1 MINLSYMQFNLG
13 IHRLYDGGDIMK
25 DSYLVPIE
33 KLKNKCKCD
42 LFNGKTTEDLPA
54 SSELI
59 GQERAMEAL
68 KYGLAINRKGYNIY
82 VSGLTGTGRNSYSI
96 LVAEEFARKRKP
108 PKDWCY
114 VYNFKKPDSPK
125 AIGMNNGQGKIFKK
139 DIEDLIE
146 NLKIEIPKALT
157 SKEYESNRRL
167 IYSSYQSKAQE
178 ILDGL
183 NDLAKD
189 YNFLFK
195 QTDKGI
201 INVPMKDGRPMTDEE
216 IANLSEEEVDQLMEK
231 SNELTQKSYEYIK
244 RVKELE
250 KKLIV
255 EIENLKEKKV
265 MEVLDIYLDT
275 LIDKYNDNKE
285 ICEYL
290 KDLKLDIQKNYVI
303 FLGED
308 EKNPLLKYKLMEG
321 TIDDL
326 MKRYEINLFMDNS
339 DKSAAPVVREMNP
352 TYYNLLGKI
361 EYVNEMGG
369 FKTDHTKI
377 RPGALHEAN
386 GGYIILQAKDVLQSS
401 HAWEGLKRALI
412 TEKVKVENITGL
424 NIISETLTPEAIPL
438 DVKVILIGDFY
449 TYQILYNFDDDFK
462 KLFKIRADF
471 DVEIDRTEEN
481 IKKIGSFVA
490 YQCKD
495 QNLKPFDKTALAAI
509 IEYSSRL
516 ASHQNKLTAKFN
528 ELVEVIYEADQW
540 ANMKNKSVVTKEEV
554 NLAIS
559 KKNYRN
565 NIYEEKIKESIEEGT
580 IIIDTKGE
588 KVGEI
593 NGLSVIN
600 VGQYMFGRP
609 TKITVNTFA
618 GKDGIINIERE
629 VNQSGSIYDK
639 GVLILGG
646 YLGEKY
652 AQDFPLS
659 LTASITFEQS
669 YSEVD
674 GDSAS
679 STELYAL
686 LSSLAEKPIK
696 QSIAVTGSVNQKGLI
711 QPIGG
716 VNEKIEGFYRVCK
729 LKGLTGEEGV
739 IIPYQNIQN
748 LMLDDEVID
757 AVEKGLFKIYA
768 VKTIDEG
775 IEILTGVKAGN
786 LDEKGE
792 YEKGT
797 INYLVKEKLR
807 YYSELNKTYV

>member
-1 MINLSYMQFNLG
+1 
-13 IHRLYDGGDIMK
+13 MK
-25 DSYLVPIE
+25 DAYLVPIE
-33 KLKNKCKCD
+33 KLKNRCKCSI
-42 LFNGKTTEDLPA
+42 FNGKTTEELPA

-68 KYGLAINRKGYNIY
+68 KYGLEINRKGYNIY
-82 VSGLTGTGRNSYSI
+82 VSGLTGTGRNSYSM
-96 LVAEEFARKRKP
+96 LVAKEFAKKRKP
-108 PKDWCY
+108 PKDCCY

-125 AIGMNNGQGKIFKK
+125 AISMNNGQGRTFKK

-157 SKEYESNRRL
+157 SKEYESNKGF

-178 ILDGL
+178 IMDEL
-183 NDLAKD
+183 NNLAKEYD
-189 YNFLFK
+189 FVFK

-201 INVPMKDGRPMTDEE
+201 INIPIKDGRPMTDEE
-216 IANLSEEEVDQLMEK
+216 ITNLTDEEIDQLMKK

-250 KKLIV
+250 KKLIT
-255 EIENLKEKKV
+255 EIEELKEKKV
-265 MEVLDIYLDT
+265 KEVLDIYINS
-275 LIDKYNDNKE
+275 LINKYNDNE
-285 ICEYL
+285 AICEYL
-290 KDLKLDIQKNYVI
+290 KDLKIDIQENYLL

-308 EKNPLLKYKLMEG
+308 EKNPILKYKFAEA
-321 TIDDL
+321 TIDDM
-326 MKRYEINLFMDNS
+326 MKRYEVNLFIDNS
-339 DKSAAPVVREMNP
+339 DKSYAPVIKEMNP

-369 FKTDHTKI
+369 FKTDHTKV
-377 RPGALHEAN
+377 RAGALHLAN
-386 GGYIILQAKDVLQSS
+386 GGYIILQAKDVLQSL

-412 TEKVKVENITGL
+412 TEKIRVENITGL
-424 NIISETLTPEAIPL
+424 NIISETLTPEPIPL

-471 DVEIDRTEEN
+471 DMEIDRTEEN
-481 IKKIGSFVA
+481 IRKIGSFVA

-509 IEYSSRL
+509 VEYSSRL
-516 ASHQNKLTAKFN
+516 ASHQDKLTAKFN

-540 ANMKNKSVVTKEEV
+540 ANMKNKSVVTREEV
-554 NLAIS
+554 NLAIN

-565 NIYEEKIKESIEEGT
+565 NIYEEKIKEYIEKE
-580 IIIDTKGE
+580 IILIDTKGE

-629 VNQSGSIYDK
+629 VNQSGSIHDK

-652 AQDFPLS
+652 AKDFPLS

-716 VNEKIEGFYRVCK
+716 VNEKIEGFYRICK

-748 LMLDDEVID
+748 LMLDDEVIED
-757 AVEKGLFKIYA
+757 IEKGLFKIYA

-775 IEILTGVKAGN
+775 IEILTGVKAGKQN
-786 LDEKGE
+786 RKGE

-797 INYLVKEKLR
+797 INYLVREKLR
-807 YYSELNKTYV
+807 YYSEISKNYG

>member
-1 MINLSYMQFNLG
+1 MQTYLG
-13 IHRLYDGGDIMK
+13 IYHITGGDEMK
-25 DSYLVPIE
+25 DLYLVPVE
-33 KLKNKCKCD
+33 KLKNRCKCEIFD
-42 LFNGKTTEDLPA
+42 GKTTEDLPA

-68 KYGLAINRKGYNIY
+68 KYGLSINRKGYNIY
-82 VSGLTGTGRNSYSI
+82 VSGLTGTGKNSYSF
-96 LVAEEFARKRKP
+96 LVAMEFASKKKP

-125 AIGMNNGQGKIFKK
+125 AISMSNGQGKIFKRDVEK
-139 DIEDLIE
+139 VIE
-146 NLKIEIPKALT
+146 NLKMEIPKALT
-157 SKEYESNRRL
+157 SKEYESRRQL
-167 IYSSYQSKAQE
+167 IYSSHQSKAQE
-178 ILDGL
+178 VLEEL
-183 NDLAKD
+183 NELAKE
-189 YNFLFK
+189 YNFIFK

-201 INVPMKDGRPMTDEE
+201 LNIPMKDGRPMTDEE
-216 IANLSEEEVDQLMEK
+216 LDNLSEEEMKKLIKD
-231 SNELTQKSYEYIK
+231 SNELNQKSYEYIK
-244 RVKELE
+244 RVRELE
-250 KKLIV
+250 KNMIK
-255 EIENLKEKKV
+255 EIEKLREDKV
-265 MEVLDIYLDT
+265 REVLDIYVDV
-275 LIDKYNDNKE
+275 LIDKYNDNQG

-290 KDLKLDIQKNYVI
+290 NDLKSDIISNYEL
-303 FLGED
+303 FLVGD
-308 EKNPLLKYKLMEG
+308 EKKPFSKLNLMG
-321 TIDDL
+321 SSTDDI
-326 MKRYEINLFMDNS
+326 MKRYEVNLFMNNS
-339 DKSAAPVVREMNP
+339 DKTCAPVVREMNP
-352 TYYNLLGKI
+352 TYYNLFGKI

-386 GGYIILQAKDVLQSS
+386 GGYIILQAKDVLINP

-412 TEKVKVENITGL
+412 TEKIKVENITGL
-424 NIISETLTPEAIPL
+424 NVISETLTPEPIPL
-438 DVKVILIGDFY
+438 DVKVILIGDLY
-449 TYQILYNFDDDFK
+449 TYQLLYHFDDDFK

-471 DVEIDRTEEN
+471 DVEMDRNEEN
-481 IKKIGSFVA
+481 IRKIGSFVA

-495 QNLKPFDKTALAAI
+495 QNLKPFDKSALAAI

-516 ASHQNKLTAKFN
+516 AAHQNKLTARFN
-528 ELVEVIYEADQW
+528 ELVEIIYEADQW
-540 ANMKNKSVVTKEEV
+540 ASINNKPVVTEKEV
-554 NLAIS
+554 KLAIE
-559 KKNYRN
+559 KKNFRN
-565 NIYEEKIKESIEEGT
+565 NIYEEKIIEAIKNGT

-588 KVGEI
+588 KIGEI

-600 VGQYMFGRP
+600 VGQYVFGRP
-609 TKITVNTFA
+609 SKITVNTFA
-618 GKDGIINIERE
+618 GKEGIINIERE
-629 VNQSGSIYDK
+629 VNQSGSIHDK

-652 AQDFPLS
+652 AKDFPLT

-669 YSEVD
+669 YSEID

-716 VNEKIEGFYRVCK
+716 VNEKIEGFFKICK

-739 IIPYQNIQN
+739 IIPYQNIEN
-748 LMLDDEVID
+748 LMLDDEVIE

-775 IEILTGVKAGN
+775 IEILTGVKAGK
-786 LDEKGE
+786 LDENGE
-792 YEKGT
+792 YEKGS
-797 INYLVKEKLR
+797 INYLVQEKLR
-807 YYSELNKTYV
+807 YYSELSKNYG